1 MATIAL
7 CLVAFSFLLVFNST
21 FDLLFLVDGTAS
33 VTDDNFRNSLRFVK
47 NLAKVF
53 SDTITHFGLVVYAE
67 GAETV
72 FNLTNAFPVTTTNM
86 TISSV
91 IFPNQINRNTGSA
104 LVYCK
109 SQVLD
114 SSGRPGVPKVLVVL
128 QGGRS
133 SDGIDEVSQIYRSS
147 GFHVFGV
154 GNGNQLSE
162 GQLKEISSQP
172 SSQFYTA
179 VGYGAIDL
187 SSFVQTMRASIANG
201 EIVVVL

>member
-1 MATIAL
+1 MATIAP
-7 CLVAFSFLLVFNST
+7 CLVAFSFLLVFNSA
-21 FDLLFLVDGTAS
+21 FDLLFLVDGTTS
-33 VTDDNFRNSLRFVK
+33 VTDDNFRSSLRFVK

-53 SDTITHFGLVVYAE
+53 NDTITHFGLVVYAE
-67 GAETV
+67 GADTL
-72 FNLTNAFPVTTTNM
+72 FNLTNSFPLTTTNM

-104 LVYCK
+104 LVYCR

-114 SSGRPGVPKVLVVL
+114 SVGRPGVPKVLVVL

-133 SDGIDEVSQIYRSS
+133 SDGIDEVAQVYRSS

-154 GNGNQLSE
+154 GNGNQLSK

-172 SSQFYTA
+172 SSHFYTA
-179 VGYGAIDL
+179 VGYRTIDV
-187 SSFVQTMRASIANG
+187 SSFVQIMRASIANG